1 VAGKAKKSLAELLRE
16 EPVFVNVG
24 VRDFAEAVKAQGAE
38 VVHVDWSP
46 PAGGD
51 AELADLLDTLL

>member
-1 VAGKAKKSLAELLRE
+1 MKLADLLQQR
-16 EPVFVNVG
+16 PVFVNVG
-24 VRDFAEAVKAQGAE
+24 VRDFGDSLRLAGYE

-51 AELADLLDTLL
+51 PRIAELLDELL

>member
-1 VAGKAKKSLAELLRE
+1 MTVPLKDLLRGK
-16 EPVFVNVG
+16 PVFVNVG
-24 VRDFAEAVKAQGAE
+24 VREFGDTLRRAGYD

-51 AELADLLDTLL
+51 AEMAAILDDLL